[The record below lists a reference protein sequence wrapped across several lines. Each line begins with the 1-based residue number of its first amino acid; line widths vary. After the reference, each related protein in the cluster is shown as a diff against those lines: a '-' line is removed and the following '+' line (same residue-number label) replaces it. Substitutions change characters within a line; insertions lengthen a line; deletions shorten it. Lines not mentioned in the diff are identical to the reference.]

1 MQGVLIAELAVL
13 FLLQL
18 FGRLFLV
25 YKRNIVAAFALCA
38 LKTDDV
44 SHFHSLQTNINLK
57 GAAALSRP
65 AHILLRYDLSDD
77 AGADCTAAFAY
88 CEAKSFLASLSAR

>member
-25 YKRNIVAAFALCA
+25 YKRNIVAAFALCS
-38 LKTDDV
+38 LNTDDV
-44 SHFHSLQTNINLK
+44 SHFH
-57 GAAALSRP
+57 
-65 AHILLRYDLSDD
+65 
-77 AGADCTAAFAY
+77 
-88 CEAKSFLASLSAR
+88 